1 MKLLK
6 FSADWCD
13 PCKQLQAHLERILP
27 EEFPH
32 IELVDMNITDDP
44 DVGKIWGVRSIPT
57 LIVLDEMGETSRIL
71 IGYNPSKLKGFLA
84 GT

>member
-44 DVGKIWGVRSIPT
+44 DVSKNWGVRSIPT
-57 LIVLDEMGETSRIL
+57 LIVLDIKLHLLTAPTTSLSLQRR
-71 IGYNPSKLKGFLA
+71 
-84 GT
+84 